1 MPNEKPVF
9 DHNKPFEPAGGNIA
23 LGDEPKTKEKPPF
36 DPNKPFQPAET
47 QGREDPY
54 FTQLNQSNSQDNI
67 FRMVDSLPE
76 MPGDTQSKKQIIK
89 DLIKNGGTADEV
101 TQTMEVL
108 RGKHKAQ
115 NGSTKYYMDER
126 GVAHPLANN
135 QKAPEGYRI
144 ASLFGSEQDAKD
156 DSFITDLAK
165 TAWNIL
171 PSAAKGL
178 VGLAQTGYEAV
189 MDESSENLQSLENAA
204 ESLKFEKDPD
214 IQGSLFNP
222 EGMTSYTDV
231 LEGKRWDLSPQ
242 TIWGNALALGQSVG
256 EFMIPAS
263 AAGKLAKGAKW
274 ATKTEQVVDK
284 ATGTVKTVKKL
295 TTAGKVAT
303 AGVASFIVN
312 HNEVRD
318 AAEAA
323 GLEGRDIAKFSLP
336 IALAVA
342 TIDVKLGLGSKIF
355 QNSVEKEAKDAFILE
370 AAKKTLGKTVDGKLT
385 KEALDE
391 AVKETITSYPKL
403 ARTWAKEV
411 FKDANEQGIEEGA
424 QAFIQNAGQQ
434 IWDNISDEEKAK
446 FGTKTFSPESLGEYL
461 QNYLAGTIGGA
472 PTAVAFNKVK
482 QIERENNQ
490 SKTVFGVVQKG
501 DEAIKTFKQ
510 NVQAAKENGELTDQ
524 EAQDAITRVN
534 SYKEYND
541 IASSLKM
548 PDEQKRESFDLT
560 FQKQNLETQIEAM
573 GDPKKMNPLDLAQYD
588 GLVKQSTDLQKR
600 INEIVFKNQI
610 KEEKVATEKS
620 VKDATKDEQPPKE
633 NEKKTKLSPEMQ
645 AMADK
650 YKSTVAT
657 KVEDKRTYEETPVEE
672 FNDKKTNFR
681 VKHKKLTEWLWDK
694 TTNTSKVV
702 VGKLQ
707 KDPYTSDN
715 NTYMAELPDGKQV
728 RFSSSMVRNT
738 ADKTGGFRGHF
749 RQERFPEYTDET
761 IIGVPLAVKAV
772 EIPALG
778 KDSEVKKAVKIF
790 RPDNGKFV
798 GWGKATNTGTSKAEY
813 TQEQSDFLE
822 DEQIRDEPVQG
833 ESEEITPTQPVSPK
847 TPITDVMARKG
858 EDARQA
864 KKPVVKV
871 EMVSAK
877 SLVDAK
883 NPIAAKKKHDKVKS
897 KIKGLKQLI
906 DCVWS

>member
-1 MPNEKPVF
+1 MPEEPIKSLPQGTQIISQSNF
-9 DHNKPFEPAGGNIA
+9 DAMPSLPEGTQVLDTISIKQ
-23 LGDEPKTKEKPPF
+23 EPKES
-36 DPNKPFQPAET
+36 
-47 QGREDPY
+47 PY
-54 FTQLNQSNSQDNI
+54 FIKLNQQNSQDNI
-67 FRMVDSLPE
+67 LRMIDSLPE
-76 MPGDTQSKKQIIK
+76 MPGDTEGKKQIIK
-89 DLIKNGGTADEV
+89 DLVKRGGTAAEV
-101 TQTMEVL
+101 TQTMETL
-108 RGKHKAQ
+108 RGKHAKQ
-115 NGSTKYYMDER
+115 EGGTKYYMDER
-126 GVAHPLANN
+126 GVANPVPNSG
-135 QKAPEGYRI
+135 KAPEGYHL
-144 ASLFGSEQDAKD
+144 ASVFGTESQAKD
-156 DSFITDLAK
+156 DNVITDLAK

-171 PSAAKGL
+171 PSAAKGV

-214 IQGSLFNP
+214 IQGSLFDP
-222 EGMTSYTDV
+222 EGMKSYKDV
-231 LEGKRWDLSPQ
+231 FESKRWDLSPQ

-274 ATKTEQVVDK
+274 ATKTEQGVE
-284 ATGTVKTVKKL
+284 KL

-318 AAEAA
+318 AAERA
-323 GLEGRDIAKFSLP
+323 GLEGRDLAGFVSVVTPLIAT
-336 IALAVA
+336 V
-342 TIDVKLGLGSKIF
+342 DVKLGLGSKIF

-370 AAKKTLGKTVDGKLT
+370 AAKNTLGKTVDGKLT

-403 ARTWAKEV
+403 AGTWAKQV

-424 QAFIQNAGQQ
+424 QAFIQNAGQE

-482 QIERENNQ
+482 QIEKENNQ

-501 DEAIKTFKQ
+501 DDAIKTFKQ

-541 IASSLKM
+541 IATSLKL

-600 INEIVFKNQI
+600 INEIVFKSQI
-610 KEEKVATEKS
+610 KEEKVVTEKS
-620 VKDATKDEQPPKE
+620 VKDATKDEQEPKE
-633 NEKKTKLSPEMQ
+633 TEKKTKLSPEMQ

-650 YKSTVAT
+650 YKSVVTE
-657 KVEDKRTYEETPVEE
+657 KKEDKRTYEETPAEE
-672 FNDKKTNFR
+672 FNDKKSNFR
-681 VKHKKLTEWLWDK
+681 IKHKKLTEFLWDK
-694 TTNTSKVV
+694 TTNKSKIVT
-702 VGKLQ
+702 GKLVED
-707 KDPYTSDN
+707 KFDDN
-715 NTYMAELPDGKQV
+715 NETYSIELPDGKQV
-728 RFSSSMVRNT
+728 RFSSSMTRNT
-738 ADKTGGFRGHF
+738 PDKTGGFKGHF
-749 RQERFPEYTDET
+749 RQEFFPEFGTKD
-761 IIGVPLAVKAV
+761 IIGVPLAIEAV

-778 KDSEVKKAVKIF
+778 KDAEVKKAVKIF

-798 GWGKATNTGTSKAEY
+798 GWTKATNSGLGKEFT
-813 TQEQSDFLE
+813 
-822 DEQIRDEPVQG
+822 DEQIDFLKDEELKPNKPIQG
-833 ESEEITPTQPVSPK
+833 ESEEIEITTPPK

-858 EDARQA
+858 EESRIA
-864 KKPVVKV
+864 KKPTVKI
-871 EMVSAK
+871 EMISAK
-877 SLVDAK
+877 SLVEAK
-883 NPIAAKKKHDKVKS
+883 NPVEAKKKHDKVKN